1 MGERLPSI
9 CFFGFFTNFSCNFLW
24 VIGTLF
30 MRHRNADFSGRLHRD
45 FSGNL
50 MARGNFHIMADSVM
64 DVLQNVH
71 AVCLGYFVTLGD
83 GYFFGCFHRFFP
95 THFISDDFAL
105 GTGGPVTIMR
115 IGASLCFGLCFPF
128 PSSVTT
134 SITVI
139 SMIVGRIM
147 RVMVVIIG
155 NDGLGTNLF

>member
-1 MGERLPSI
+1 MKSFIYYFYAKLIKLFI
-9 CFFGFFTNFSCNFLW
+9 CYFSRRF
-24 VIGTLF
+24 
-30 MRHRNADFSGRLHRD
+30 HRD
-45 FSGNL
+45 FSGNF
-50 MARGNFHIMADSVM
+50 MALGNLYIMADCVM
-64 DVLQNVH
+64 DRFQYVH
-71 AVCLGYFVTLGD
+71 AVCLRHFVTLGD

-95 THFISDDFAL
+95 THLISDDFAM

-115 IGASLCFGLCFPF
+115 IGASLCFGLSFPF